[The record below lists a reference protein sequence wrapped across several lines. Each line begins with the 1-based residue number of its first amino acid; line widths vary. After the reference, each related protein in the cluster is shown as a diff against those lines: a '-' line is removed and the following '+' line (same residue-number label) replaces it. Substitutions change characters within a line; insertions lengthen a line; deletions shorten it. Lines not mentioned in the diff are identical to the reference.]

1 MHSYEHAEACLKKW
15 ASNQIHACTAHAQ
28 CIAMRIRKINHK
40 YTVQCRSNSPAMFI
54 FPVPIKV
61 PGNAELTS
69 LHSIVNPFKAWF
81 AVMLSVD
88 DGHAEPA

>member
-1 MHSYEHAEACLKKW
+1 
-15 ASNQIHACTAHAQ
+15 
-28 CIAMRIRKINHK
+28 
-40 YTVQCRSNSPAMFI
+40 MFI

-61 PGNAELTS
+61 PGDPEVTS

-88 DGHAEPA
+88 DGHDELA